1 MDLTGS
7 SIVLTAGGT
16 GGHLFPAEA
25 LAGELM
31 RRGYEVDLITDTRAV
46 VMGGNFPA
54 RSIHKVPSAT
64 FKGKSPLEA
73 IKMVATNSNGFKMA
87 YDIMADTKPKAMI
100 GFGGYPTI
108 PPVLAAMARGI
119 PCAIHEQNSVMGR
132 ANRFLAPM
140 VKAIAISVE
149 DPKFLD
155 EKLMRKCFLTGSPLR
170 ENVLAIR
177 GGTYQ
182 PPQPGQP
189 LNLLCFGGSQGAKF
203 FSDVMPVA
211 LQLLPP
217 EMRDRLM
224 VVQQCR
230 AEDIDRVFDA
240 YEVASVAAELATFFD
255 DLPQRMSGSH
265 LVVSRSGATTV
276 AELAAL
282 GRPAVL
288 VPLPHSVDN
297 DQLENAT
304 RFEKAGAGW
313 CFEQS
318 IMTPERLA
326 GTLRRLFEEPAT
338 LARAASRAKSMAR
351 YDAVG
356 RLADLA
362 VTLAEAPETF
372 SAKRAAEGHAG

>member
-1 MDLTGS
+1 MTSS

-16 GGHLFPAEA
+16 GGHLFPAQA

-31 RRGYEVDLITDTRAV
+31 RRGYEVDLITDMRAAI
-46 VMGGNFPA
+46 MGNDFPA
-54 RSIHKVPSAT
+54 RSVHKVPSAT

-73 IKMVATNSNGFKMA
+73 MKMIATNSNGFKMA
-87 YDIMADTKPKAMI
+87 YDIMAETNPKAVI

-108 PPVLAAMARGI
+108 PPVLAGLARGI
-119 PCAIHEQNSVMGR
+119 PSAVHEQNSVMGR
-132 ANRFLAPM
+132 ANRFLAPL
-140 VKAIAISVE
+140 VKAIAISLE
-149 DPKFLD
+149 DTKFLE
-155 EKLMRKCFLTGSPLR
+155 EKLVKKSFLTGSPLR
-170 ENVLAIR
+170 ENVLAMR

-189 LNLLCFGGSQGAKF
+189 LNLLVFGGSQGAKY
-203 FSDVMPVA
+203 FSDVMPVT

-224 VVQQCR
+224 VVQQSR

-255 DLPQRMSGSH
+255 DLPQRMSGAH
-265 LVVSRSGATTV
+265 LIVCRSGATTI
-276 AELAAL
+276 AELSAL

-338 LARAASRAKSMAR
+338 LARAASRAKALAR
-351 YDAVG
+351 YDAVE
-356 RLADLA
+356 RLADLV

-372 SAKRAAEGHAG
+372 SVKQEAEGHA

>member
-1 MDLTGS
+1 LTGA

-16 GGHLFPAEA
+16 GGHLFPALS
-25 LAGELM
+25 LAGELR
-31 RRGYEVDLITDTRAV
+31 RRGYEIDLITDNRVTSY
-46 VMGGNFPA
+46 GGEFPG
-54 RSIHKVPSAT
+54 RGIHRVPSAT
-64 FKGKSPLEA
+64 FKGKSPIEA

-87 YDIMADTKPKAMI
+87 YDILGDLKPKAMI

-108 PPVLAAMARGI
+108 PPVLAALARGV
-119 PCAIHEQNSVMGR
+119 PSMVHEQNSVMGR

-140 VKAIAISVE
+140 VKAIALSFE
-149 DPKFLD
+149 DTKFL
-155 EKLMRKCFLTGSPLR
+155 EGKLTEKCFVTGTPLR
-170 ENVLAIR
+170 DAILEMR

-182 PPQPGQP
+182 PAQPGQP
-189 LNLLCFGGSQGAKF
+189 LNLLVFGGSQGAKF
-203 FSDVMPVA
+203 FSDTMPLA
-211 LQLLPP
+211 LQLLPQDL
-217 EMRDRLM
+217 RDRLM

-230 AEDIDRVFDA
+230 EEDIDRVFDA
-240 YEVASVAAELATFFD
+240 YEVAGVAAELSTFFD
-255 DLPQRMSGSH
+255 DLPYRMGGAH
-265 LVVSRSGATTV
+265 LVIARAGATTV
-276 AELAAL
+276 AELSAL

-318 IMTPERLA
+318 ILSPERLA

-338 LARAASRAKSMAR
+338 LARAASRSKSLAR
-351 YDAVG
+351 YDAVV
-356 RLADLA
+356 RLADLV

-372 SAKRAAEGHAG
+372 SAQRAAEGHV

>member
-1 MDLTGS
+1 MTAAC
-7 SIVLTAGGT
+7 IVLTAGGT
-16 GGHLFPAEA
+16 GGHLFPAHA
-25 LAGELM
+25 LASELI
-31 RRGYEVDLITDTRAV
+31 RRGYEVDLITDMRTSYL
-46 VMGGNFPA
+46 GNDFPG
-54 RSIHKVPSAT
+54 RTVHRVPAAT
-64 FKGKSPLEA
+64 FQGKSPIEA

-87 YDIMADTKPKAMI
+87 YDIYGDVKPKAVI

-108 PPVLAAMARGI
+108 PPMLASLARGI
-119 PCAIHEQNSVMGR
+119 PSMIHEQNSVMGR

-140 VKAIAISVE
+140 VKAVAVSFE
-149 DPKFLD
+149 DTKFLEGKLT
-155 EKLMRKCFLTGSPLR
+155 EKSYVTGTPLR
-170 ENVLAIR
+170 PAVLELR

-189 LNLLCFGGSQGAKF
+189 LNLLCFGGSQGARF
-203 FSDVMPVA
+203 FSEIMPVS
-211 LQLLPP
+211 LQLLPQ
-217 EMRDRLM
+217 ELRDRLM

-230 AEDIDRVFDA
+230 AEDIDSVFDA
-240 YEVASVAAELATFFD
+240 YEVAGVAAELSTFFE
-255 DLPQRMSGSH
+255 DLPYRMAGAH
-265 LVVSRSGATTV
+265 LVVCRSGATTV
-276 AELAAL
+276 AELSAL

-338 LARAASRAKSMAR
+338 LARAASRSKSLAR
-351 YDAVG
+351 YDAVV
-356 RLADLA
+356 RLADLV

-372 SAKRAAEGHAG
+372 SAQRAAEGHA

>member
-1 MDLTGS
+1 LTAAC
-7 SIVLTAGGT
+7 IVLTAGGT
-16 GGHLFPAEA
+16 GGHLFPAHA
-25 LAGELM
+25 LASELI
-31 RRGYEVDLITDTRAV
+31 RRGYEVDLVTDMRTSYL
-46 VMGGNFPA
+46 GNDFPG
-54 RSIHKVPSAT
+54 RTVHRVPAAT
-64 FKGKSPLEA
+64 FQGKSPIEA

-87 YDIMADTKPKAMI
+87 YDIYGDVKPKAVI

-108 PPVLAAMARGI
+108 PPMLASLARGI
-119 PCAIHEQNSVMGR
+119 PSMIHEQNSVMGR

-140 VKAIAISVE
+140 VKAVAVSFE
-149 DPKFLD
+149 DTKFLEGKLT
-155 EKLMRKCFLTGSPLR
+155 EKSYVTGTPLR
-170 ENVLAIR
+170 PAVLELR

-189 LNLLCFGGSQGAKF
+189 LNLLCFGGSQGARF
-203 FSDVMPVA
+203 FSEIMPVS
-211 LQLLPP
+211 LQLLPQ
-217 EMRDRLM
+217 ELRDRLM

-230 AEDIDRVFDA
+230 AEDIDSVFDA
-240 YEVASVAAELATFFD
+240 YEVAGVAAELSTFFE
-255 DLPQRMSGSH
+255 DLPYRMAGAH
-265 LVVSRSGATTV
+265 LVVCRSGATTV
-276 AELAAL
+276 AELSAL

-338 LARAASRAKSMAR
+338 LARAASRSKSLAR
-351 YDAVG
+351 YDAVV
-356 RLADLA
+356 RLADLV

-372 SAKRAAEGHAG
+372 SAQRAAEGHAS

>member
-1 MDLTGS
+1 LTS
-7 SIVLTAGGT
+7 ASIVLTAGGT
-16 GGHLFPAEA
+16 GGHLFPAQA
-25 LAGELM
+25 LAGEM
-31 RRGYEVDLITDTRAV
+31 VRRGYEVDLITDTRTTAIP
-46 VMGGNFPA
+46 GDFPG
-54 RSIHKVPSAT
+54 RGVHKVPSAT

-73 IKMVATNSNGFKMA
+73 MKMVATNSNGFKMA
-87 YDIMADTKPKAMI
+87 YDIYGDLKPKAVV

-108 PPVLAAMARGI
+108 PPMLAALARGI
-119 PCAIHEQNSVMGR
+119 PTMIHEQNSVMGR
-132 ANRFLAPM
+132 ANRFLATM
-140 VKAIAISVE
+140 VKAIAISFE
-149 DPKFLD
+149 DTKFLEGKLT
-155 EKLMRKCFLTGSPLR
+155 EKSYVTGTPLR
-170 ENVLAIR
+170 EAILELR
-177 GGTYQ
+177 GGTFQ

-189 LNLLCFGGSQGAKF
+189 LNLLCFGGSQGARF
-203 FSDVMPVA
+203 FSDIMPVA
-211 LQLLPP
+211 LQLLPQ
-217 EMRDRLM
+217 EIRDRLM

-230 AEDIDRVFDA
+230 EEDIDRVFDA
-240 YEVASVAAELATFFD
+240 YEVAGVAAELSTFFE
-255 DLPQRMSGSH
+255 DLPYRMAGAH
-265 LVVSRSGATTV
+265 LVVCRSGATTI

-338 LARAASRAKSMAR
+338 LARAASRSKSLAR
-351 YDAVG
+351 YDAVV
-356 RLADLA
+356 RLADLV

-372 SAKRAAEGHAG
+372 SAPRAAEGQAG

>member
-1 MDLTGS
+1 MSAT
-7 SIVLTAGGT
+7 IVLTAGGT
-16 GGHLFPAEA
+16 GGHLFPAQA
-25 LAGELM
+25 LAGELV
-31 RRGYEVDLITDTRAV
+31 RRGYEIELITDTRAASF
-46 VMGGNFPA
+46 GDDFPA
-54 RSIHKVPSAT
+54 RAVHRVPSAT
-64 FKGKSPLEA
+64 FRGRSPIEA
-73 IKMVATNSNGFKMA
+73 MRMVATNSNGFKMA
-87 YDIMADTKPKAMI
+87 YDVMGNVKPKAMV

-108 PPVLAAMARGI
+108 PPVLAALARGI
-119 PCAIHEQNSVMGR
+119 PSGVHEQNSVMGR

-140 VKAIAISVE
+140 VKAIAVSFE
-149 DPKFLD
+149 DTKYLD
-155 EKLMRKCFLTGSPLR
+155 GKLIQKSYVTGTPLR
-170 ENVLAIR
+170 EGVLAMR
-177 GGTYQ
+177 GGVYQ
-182 PPQPGQP
+182 PPQATQP
-189 LNLLCFGGSQGAKF
+189 LNLLCFGGSQGARF
-203 FSDVMPVA
+203 FSDIMPVA

-217 EMRDRLM
+217 EIRDRLM
-224 VVQQCR
+224 VVQQAR

-240 YEVASVAAELATFFD
+240 YEVAGVAAELATFFE
-255 DLPQRMSGSH
+255 DLPMRMAGAH

-313 CFEQS
+313 CFEQA

-338 LARAASRAKSMAR
+338 LARAASRSKSLAR

-356 RLADLA
+356 RLADLV

-372 SAKRAAEGHAG
+372 ASPRAAEGHAR

>member
-1 MDLTGS
+1 MTGA

-16 GGHLFPAEA
+16 GGHLFPAQA
-25 LAGELM
+25 LAGELV
-31 RRGYEVDLITDTRAV
+31 RRGYEVDLITDMRAV
-46 VMGGNFPA
+46 MMGTSFPA
-54 RSIHKVPSAT
+54 RNIHKVPSAT

-73 IKMVATNSNGFKMA
+73 MKMVATNSNGFKMA
-87 YDIMADTKPKAMI
+87 YDIMADAKPRAMV

-108 PPVLAAMARGI
+108 PPVLAALARSI
-119 PCAIHEQNSVMGR
+119 PSCIHEQNSVMGR

-149 DPKFLD
+149 DTKFLD
-155 EKLMRKCFLTGSPLR
+155 EKLVEKSFLTGSPLR
-170 ENVLAIR
+170 EPVLAMR

-189 LNLLCFGGSQGAKF
+189 LNLLCFGGSQGARF
-203 FSDVMPVA
+203 FSDIMPVA
-211 LQLLPP
+211 LQLLPQ
-217 EMRDRLM
+217 EVRDRMM

-240 YEVASVAAELATFFD
+240 YEVAGVAAELATFFD
-255 DLPQRMSGSH
+255 DLPQRMAGAH
-265 LVVSRSGATTV
+265 LGVCRSGATTI

-313 CFEQS
+313 CFEQA

-338 LARAASRAKSMAR
+338 LARAASRSKALAR

-356 RLADLA
+356 RLADLV

-372 SAKRAAEGHAG
+372 AAKRTVEGHA

>member
-1 MDLTGS
+1 MTS
-7 SIVLTAGGT
+7 ASIVLTAGGT
-16 GGHLFPAEA
+16 GGHLFPAQA
-25 LAGELM
+25 LAGEM
-31 RRGYEVDLITDTRAV
+31 VRRGYEVDLITDTRTTTMA
-46 VMGGNFPA
+46 GEFPG
-54 RSIHKVPSAT
+54 RGVHKVPSAT

-73 IKMVATNSNGFKMA
+73 MKMVATNSNGFKMA
-87 YDIMADTKPKAMI
+87 YDIYGDLKPKAVV

-108 PPVLAAMARGI
+108 PPMLAALARGI
-119 PCAIHEQNSVMGR
+119 PTMIHEQNSVMGR
-132 ANRFLAPM
+132 ANRFLATM
-140 VKAIAISVE
+140 VKAIAISFE
-149 DPKFLD
+149 DTKFLEGKLT
-155 EKLMRKCFLTGSPLR
+155 EKSYVTGTPLR
-170 ENVLAIR
+170 EAILELR
-177 GGTYQ
+177 GGTFQ

-189 LNLLCFGGSQGAKF
+189 LNLLCFGGSQGARF
-203 FSDVMPVA
+203 FSDIMPVA
-211 LQLLPP
+211 LQLLPQ
-217 EMRDRLM
+217 EIRDRLM

-230 AEDIDRVFDA
+230 EEDIDRVFDA
-240 YEVASVAAELATFFD
+240 YEVAGVAAELSTFFE
-255 DLPQRMSGSH
+255 DLPYRMAGAH
-265 LVVSRSGATTV
+265 LVVCRSGATTI

-338 LARAASRAKSMAR
+338 LARAASRSKSLAR
-351 YDAVG
+351 YDAVV
-356 RLADLA
+356 RLADLV

-372 SAKRAAEGHAG
+372 SAQRAAEGQAG

>member
-1 MDLTGS
+1 MTAA

-16 GGHLFPAEA
+16 GGHLFPAQA
-25 LAGELM
+25 LAGELV
-31 RRGYEVDLITDTRAV
+31 RRGYDVDLITDTRTTYA
-46 VMGGNFPA
+46 GNDFPG
-54 RSIHKVPSAT
+54 RGVHKVPAAT

-73 IKMVATNSNGFKMA
+73 MKMVATNSNGFKMA
-87 YDIMADTKPKAMI
+87 YDIYGDLKPKAVV

-108 PPVLAAMARGI
+108 PPMLAALARGI
-119 PCAIHEQNSVMGR
+119 PSMIHEQNSVMGR
-132 ANRFLAPM
+132 ANRFLATM
-140 VKAIAISVE
+140 VKAIAISFE
-149 DPKFLD
+149 DTKFLEGKLT
-155 EKLMRKCFLTGSPLR
+155 EKSYVTGTPLR
-170 ENVLAIR
+170 DAILELR
-177 GGTYQ
+177 GGTFQ

-189 LNLLCFGGSQGAKF
+189 LNLLCFGGSQGARF
-203 FSDVMPVA
+203 FSDVMPVS
-211 LQLLPP
+211 LQLLPQ
-217 EMRDRLM
+217 EIRDRLM

-230 AEDIDRVFDA
+230 EEDIDRVFDA
-240 YEVASVAAELATFFD
+240 YEVAGVAAELSTFFE
-255 DLPQRMSGSH
+255 DLPYRMAGAH
-265 LVVSRSGATTV
+265 LVVCRSGATTI

-338 LARAASRAKSMAR
+338 LARAASRSKSLAR
-351 YDAVG
+351 YDAVA
-356 RLADLA
+356 RLADLV

-372 SAKRAAEGHAG
+372 SAPRTAEGQAG

>member
-1 MDLTGS
+1 MTGS

-16 GGHLFPAEA
+16 GGHLFPAQA
-25 LAGELM
+25 LASELV
-31 RRGYEVDLITDTRAV
+31 RRGYEVDLLTDPRAAA
-46 VMGGNFPA
+46 MGSNFPA
-54 RSIHKVPSAT
+54 RAIHKIPSAT
-64 FKGKSPLEA
+64 IKKKSLIEA
-73 IKMVATNSNGFKMA
+73 IKMFATNSNGFKMA
-87 YDIMADTKPKAMI
+87 YDIMGALKPKAMV

-108 PPVLAAMARGI
+108 PPVMAALARGI
-119 PCAIHEQNSVMGR
+119 PTAIHEQNSVMGR
-132 ANRFLAPM
+132 SNRFLAPF

-149 DPKFLD
+149 DTKYLD
-155 EKLMRKCFLTGSPLR
+155 GKLVKKSFLTGSPLR
-170 ENVLAIR
+170 EAVLAMR

-182 PPQPGQP
+182 PTQEGQP
-189 LNLLCFGGSQGAKF
+189 INLLVFGGSQGAKF

-211 LQLLPP
+211 LQLLPQ
-217 EMRDRLM
+217 ELRDRLM

-240 YEVASVAAELATFFD
+240 YEVAGVAAELATFFD
-255 DLPQRMSGSH
+255 DLPQRMSGAH
-265 LVVSRSGATTV
+265 LIVSRGGATTV

-297 DQLENAT
+297 DQLENAI

-313 CFEQS
+313 CFEQA
-318 IMTPERLA
+318 IMTPERLSS
-326 GTLRRLFEEPAT
+326 TLRRLFEEPAT
-338 LARAASRAKSMAR
+338 LARAASRSKSLAR

-356 RLADLA
+356 RLADLV

-372 SAKRAAEGHAG
+372 AAKRAAEGHAG

>member
-1 MDLTGS
+1 MTS
-7 SIVLTAGGT
+7 ASIVLTAGGT
-16 GGHLFPAEA
+16 GGHLFPAQA
-25 LAGELM
+25 LAAELV
-31 RRGYEVDLITDTRAV
+31 RRGYEIDLITDSRVAHF
-46 VMGGNFPA
+46 GDNFPA

-64 FKGKSPLEA
+64 FKGRSPIEA
-73 IKMVATNSNGFKMA
+73 MRMVATNSNGFKMA
-87 YDIMADTKPKAMI
+87 YDIMGQTKPKAMV

-108 PPVLAAMARGI
+108 PPVLAALARGV
-119 PCAIHEQNSVMGR
+119 PSGIHEQNSVMGR

-140 VKAIAISVE
+140 VKAVAVSFE
-149 DPKFLD
+149 DTKFLD
-155 EKLMRKCFLTGSPLR
+155 GKLITKSYVTGSPLR
-170 ENVLAIR
+170 DGVLAMR

-182 PPQPGQP
+182 PPQAGQP
-189 LNLLCFGGSQGAKF
+189 LNLLSFGGSQGARF
-203 FSDVMPVA
+203 FSDVMPLA
-211 LQLLPP
+211 LQLLPT
-217 EMRDRLM
+217 EIRDRLM

-230 AEDIDRVFDA
+230 EEDIDRVFDA
-240 YEVASVAAELATFFD
+240 YEVAGVAAELATFFE
-255 DLPQRMSGSH
+255 DLPQRMAGAH

-313 CFEQS
+313 CFEQA

-338 LARAASRAKSMAR
+338 LARAASRSKSLAR

-356 RLADLA
+356 RLADLV

-372 SAKRAAEGHAG
+372 ASQRAAEGHAR

>member
-1 MDLTGS
+1 MTGS

-16 GGHLFPAEA
+16 GGHLFPAQA

-31 RRGYEVDLITDTRAV
+31 RRGYEIDLITDMRAAI
-46 VMGGNFPA
+46 MGNGFPA

-73 IKMVATNSNGFKMA
+73 MKMLATNSNGFKMA
-87 YDIMADTKPKAMI
+87 YDIMAETKPKAVI

-108 PPVLAAMARGI
+108 PPVLAGLARGI
-119 PCAIHEQNSVMGR
+119 PAAIHEQNSVMGR

-140 VKAIAISVE
+140 VKAVAISVE
-149 DPKFLD
+149 DTKFLD
-155 EKLMRKCFLTGSPLR
+155 EKLEKKSFLTGSPLR

-177 GGTYQ
+177 GSMYQ

-189 LNLLCFGGSQGAKF
+189 LNLLVFGGSQGAKY
-203 FSDVMPVA
+203 FSDVMPVT

-255 DLPQRMSGSH
+255 DLPSRMSGAH
-265 LVVSRSGATTV
+265 LVVCRSGATTM
-276 AELAAL
+276 AELSAL

-297 DQLENAT
+297 DQLENAM

-338 LARAASRAKSMAR
+338 LARAASRAKSQAR
-351 YDAVG
+351 YDAVE
-356 RLADLA
+356 RLADLM

-372 SAKRAAEGHAG
+372 SAKQEAEGHA

>member
-1 MDLTGS
+1 
-7 SIVLTAGGT
+7 
-16 GGHLFPAEA
+16 
-25 LAGELM
+25 
-31 RRGYEVDLITDTRAV
+31 
-46 VMGGNFPA
+46 
-54 RSIHKVPSAT
+54 
-64 FKGKSPLEA
+64 
-73 IKMVATNSNGFKMA
+73 
-87 YDIMADTKPKAMI
+87 MI

-119 PCAIHEQNSVMGR
+119 PCAVHEQNSVMGR

-149 DPKFLD
+149 DTKFLD
-155 EKLMRKCFLTGSPLR
+155 EKLIRKSFLTGSPLR

-203 FSDVMPVA
+203 FSDVMPVS

-230 AEDIDRVFDA
+230 ADDIDRVFDA
-240 YEVASVAAELATFFD
+240 YEVAGVAAELATFFD

-276 AELAAL
+276 AELSAL

-338 LARAASRAKSMAR
+338 LARAASRAKSLAR

>member
-1 MDLTGS
+1 MTAA

-16 GGHLFPAEA
+16 GGHLFPAHA
-25 LAGELM
+25 LASELI
-31 RRGYEVDLITDTRAV
+31 RRGYDVDLITDTRTGYVGNDFPGRAV
-46 VMGGNFPA
+46 HRVPA
-54 RSIHKVPSAT
+54 AT
-64 FKGKSPLEA
+64 FQGRSPIEA

-87 YDIMADTKPKAMI
+87 YDIYGDVKPKAVV
-100 GFGGYPTI
+100 GFGGYPTV
-108 PPVLAAMARGI
+108 PPMLASLARGI
-119 PCAIHEQNSVMGR
+119 PSMIHEQNSVMGR

-140 VKAIAISVE
+140 VKAIAISF
-149 DPKFLD
+149 DDTKFL
-155 EKLMRKCFLTGSPLR
+155 EGKLTDKSYVTGTPLR
-170 ENVLAIR
+170 AAVLELR

-203 FSDVMPVA
+203 FSDIMPVS
-211 LQLLPP
+211 LQLLPQ
-217 EMRDRLM
+217 ELRDRLM

-230 AEDIDRVFDA
+230 EEDIDRVFDA
-240 YEVASVAAELATFFD
+240 YEVAGVAAELSTFFE
-255 DLPQRMSGSH
+255 DLPYRMAGAH
-265 LVVSRSGATTV
+265 LVVCRSGATTV
-276 AELAAL
+276 AELSAL

-288 VPLPHSVDN
+288 VPLPHAVDN

-338 LARAASRAKSMAR
+338 LARAASRSKSLAR
-351 YDAVG
+351 YDAVV
-356 RLADLA
+356 RLADLV

-372 SAKRAAEGHAG
+372 SAQRAAEGHTG